1 MKIHCEKEALLKSIN
16 IALRA
21 VPVRTTMPILNCLYL
36 QAFDNVISLSA
47 NDMELAIRTE
57 IIGEVI
63 EEGSLALDAKILSDI
78 VRHLPDAMVTLET
91 EEGDRVVIRCEQ
103 AVFHISYQTGEDFP
117 ELPEVERRNHIAL
130 SSFTLKEMVRQT
142 IFAISDTGTN
152 RMMTGELFEVKE
164 NRLRMVALDGHRI
177 SIRTVNLEESYDA
190 VKVVIPGKT
199 LNEIS
204 RVISGEA
211 DDIVTLFFTENHVV
225 FEFDDTTVV
234 SRLIEGEYFRIDQ
247 MLSNDYETKLCVN
260 RRELAGCIERASL
273 LVRESDKKPVIIR
286 VEDGSMQL
294 SLKSVLGS
302 LREVI
307 PVEKTGRDILIG
319 FNPRFLQ
326 DVLRVVDDETITI
339 YMVNPKAPCFIR
351 NEAAGYNYLVL
362 PVNFGAGDVD

>member
-36 QAFDNVISLSA
+36 QAFNNVIFLSS
-47 NDMELAIRTE
+47 NDMELAIRTQ
-57 IIGEVI
+57 IIGEVV

-91 EEGDRVVIRCEQ
+91 EPGDRVIIRCEQ
-103 AVFHISYQTGEDFP
+103 AVFHISYQAGDDFP
-117 ELPEVERRNHIAL
+117 EMPDVERRNHIAL
-130 SSFTLKEMVRQT
+130 RSFTLKEMIRQT
-142 IFAISDTGTN
+142 IFAVSDTGTN

-164 NRLRMVALDGHRI
+164 NSLRMVALDGHRI
-177 SIRTVNLEESYDA
+177 SIRKVQLEESYDP
-190 VKVVIPGKT
+190 VKAVIPGKT
-199 LNEIS
+199 LNEIA
-204 RVISGEA
+204 RVISGEEE
-211 DDIVTLFFTENHVV
+211 DIVTLFFTENHVV

-234 SRLIEGEYFRIDQ
+234 SRLIEGDYFRIDQ
-247 MLSNDYETKLCVN
+247 MLSNDYETKLTVN
-260 RRELAGCIERASL
+260 RREFASCIERAAL
-273 LVRESDKKPVIIR
+273 LVRESDKKPVILR
-286 VEDGSMQL
+286 VQDGSLQL
-294 SLKSVLGS
+294 TLKSVLGS
-302 LREVI
+302 LKEII

-326 DVLRVVDDETITI
+326 DVMRAVDDETITV

-351 NEAAGYNYLVL
+351 NEEAGYNYLVL